1 MYRMVYPYLAF
12 FSLGLEVDQS
22 ALSLAITARAAL
34 WVIGPLLASVADSR
48 GRKAGMLFG
57 LLLFTAGA
65 GLVAVWPTFPA
76 FVLALVLTLL
86 GKYAFD
92 PAMQAYVGD
101 RVPYERR
108 GRVLAVTE
116 LGWSLSLVIGV
127 LGMGLLINRYG
138 WKAPFPILAIFGTLA
153 LVVLAWMLPRD
164 PAPDRNQPGIWRNL
178 RTVLVF
184 TPALAGLLLSFWAS
198 AANEVINLVFG
209 LWMGDSFQLQIIGL
223 GIVALFI
230 GLSELGGETL
240 VGILTDRVGK
250 PSAIGAGLVL
260 NSMAVLLL
268 PLLGFTQYGALVGL
282 CLFYVTFEFTLVSS
296 IPMMTEIMPAARAT
310 LMAVNIAALSLG
322 RALGALIAHPLYEWG
337 QNTGSLPEGLPGIM
351 VSALVVVLFNAF
363 ALLALRVLRRTIT
376 S

>member
-22 ALSLAITARAAL
+22 ALSLAITARAAFG
-34 WVIGPLLASVADSR
+34 VIGPLLASVADSR

-184 TPALAGLLLSFWAS
+184 TPALAGLFLSFWAS